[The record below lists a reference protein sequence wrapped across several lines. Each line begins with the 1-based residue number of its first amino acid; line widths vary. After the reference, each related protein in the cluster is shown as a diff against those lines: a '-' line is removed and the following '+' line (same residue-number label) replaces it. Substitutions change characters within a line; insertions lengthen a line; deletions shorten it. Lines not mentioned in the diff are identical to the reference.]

1 MAKEALW
8 IKSLRPTIKGVS
20 HIFMQSPTVF
30 VVHAP
35 SAQLDALSC
44 FLGQAE
50 LNVEAFDS
58 ADALLEQCDP
68 ARPGCVLLDVSP
80 PGINWPELN
89 GRLLQRQV
97 INPVIILASECNPR
111 AAMEALK
118 SGALDFFESPFDHDS
133 LLQAVRN
140 AIALDATNRRA
151 LRIRAEVAQRFDRL
165 TRRERQVM
173 DSMLEGKSSKEIS
186 IQLNMSVR
194 TVEYHRAK
202 VMQKIGTS
210 TLVELVRMAIL
221 AFGCHCMHK
230 HNHLAEIG
238 ILSPPFPL
246 FSGVACAA

>member
-1 MAKEALW
+1 
-8 IKSLRPTIKGVS
+8 
-20 HIFMQSPTVF
+20 MQSPTVF
-30 VVHAP
+30 VVHSP
-35 SAQLDALSC
+35 SVQLDALSC

-50 LNVEAFDS
+50 LNVETFHS
-58 ADALLEQCDP
+58 ADALLEQFDP
-68 ARPGCVLLDVSP
+68 ARTGCVLLDVSP
-80 PGINWPELN
+80 PGMEWPELH
-89 GRLLQRQV
+89 GRLIRQQV

-118 SGALDFFESPFDHDS
+118 SGALDFFESPVDHDS

-140 AIALDATNRRA
+140 AIALDADNRHA
-151 LRIRAEVAQRFDRL
+151 LHIRAEMSQRFNRL

-186 IQLNMSVR
+186 MQLNMSVR

-210 TLVELVRMAIL
+210 TLVELVRVAIL

-230 HNHLAEIG
+230 HKYLAG
-238 ILSPPFPL
+238 IDTFSPSVPL